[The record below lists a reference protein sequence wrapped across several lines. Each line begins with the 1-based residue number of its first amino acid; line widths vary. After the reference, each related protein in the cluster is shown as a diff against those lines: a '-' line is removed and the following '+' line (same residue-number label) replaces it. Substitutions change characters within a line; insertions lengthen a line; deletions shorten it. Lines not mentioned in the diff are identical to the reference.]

1 MGVLWGMANKEDA
14 NVHRVSSKHNNYYFL
29 LQNTIFPLFLELP
42 QILYY
47 VFHIFCGCS
56 KRSGKNWSNSVCAT
70 IFVAAPKKW
79 QKSAYGV
86 YATIFEAKL
95 IPYYM
100 CHNFCA
106 YTDNSA
112 PATKIKPSCAGTAS
126 IPLFVG
132 HNFCGNHKICGK
144 F

>member
-1 MGVLWGMANKEDA
+1 MANKEDA

-86 YATIFEAKL
+86 YATIIEATQKIVGKIDPTLYVPQFLWLLQKKWQKL
-95 IPYYM
+95 R
-100 CHNFCA
+100 
-106 YTDNSA
+106 
-112 PATKIKPSCAGTAS
+112 
-126 IPLFVG
+126 L
-132 HNFCGNHKICGK
+132 
-144 F
+144 